1 MTATI
6 DYPLFDSD
14 NHYYEPRD
22 AFTRFMEPKLAHKA
36 IRPVV
41 DAAGVERV
49 LIGDKPF
56 TFLEHRNYDTVVPPG
71 ALREMLR
78 SMKSSSADVRGT
90 STIVQ
95 MPREYVARTE
105 RLALLDAQGIES
117 TFMFPTL
124 AVCVEAFMKD
134 DPEQLYANFRAFNT
148 GLDDEWGFDH
158 AGRIYAPPLMSLR
171 DLDQAIIELEWAI
184 ARGARAIC
192 LRAGPAYGRA
202 PSDPYFDPFWAR
214 VNEAGLVLGLH
225 IGESGYNE
233 LFSVQ
238 WGEQPT
244 PPSHRQSAF
253 QWTCFYGD
261 RPVMDT
267 IAALIFHNFFARFP
281 RIRVMSIENGSLWV
295 PYLMRAMDKMGG
307 MGRNGPW
314 PGGRITERPSAIFK
328 RHVFVS
334 PYHEEPIA
342 DLVDLIGATQV
353 LFGSD
358 FPHAEG
364 LANPRS
370 FADSLPALSYDDL
383 RRVMRENARD
393 LVASA

>member
-1 MTATI
+1 M
-6 DYPLFDSD
+6 
-14 NHYYEPRD
+14 
-22 AFTRFMEPKLAHKA
+22 
-36 IRPVV
+36 V
-41 DAAGVERV
+41 
-49 LIGDKPF
+49 
-56 TFLEHRNYDTVVPPG
+56 
-71 ALREMLR
+71 
-78 SMKSSSADVRGT
+78 
-90 STIVQ
+90 
-95 MPREYVARTE
+95 
-105 RLALLDAQGIES
+105 
-117 TFMFPTL
+117 
-124 AVCVEAFMKD
+124 
-134 DPEQLYANFRAFNT
+134 
-148 GLDDEWGFDH
+148 
-158 AGRIYAPPLMSLR
+158 
-171 DLDQAIIELEWAI
+171 
-184 ARGARAIC
+184 
-192 LRAGPAYGRA
+192 
-202 PSDPYFDPFWAR
+202 
-214 VNEAGLVLGLH
+214 GLH
-225 IGESGYNE
+225 IGESSYNE

-281 RIRVMSIENGSLWV
+281 KIRVMSIENGSLWV

-364 LANPRS
+364 LADPRS

-393 LVASA
+393 LVAGA